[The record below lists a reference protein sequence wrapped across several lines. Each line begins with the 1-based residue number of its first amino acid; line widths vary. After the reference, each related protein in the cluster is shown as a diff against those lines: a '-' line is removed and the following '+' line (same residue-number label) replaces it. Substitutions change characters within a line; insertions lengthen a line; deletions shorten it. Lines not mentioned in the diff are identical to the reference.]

1 MRGQECVWGL
11 TQSQTPQ
18 QPPKEA
24 AASMSLEA
32 PELPVWLG
40 CLRGAWKRL
49 VKVEVFVGPHLL
61 VVARG
66 IFFFFFLTWRHVH
79 PSVAALELLVAA
91 CRI

>member
-40 CLRGAWKRL
+40 CLREAWKRL

-66 IFFFFFLTWRHVH
+66 IFFFFF
-79 PSVAALELLVAA
+79 
-91 CRI
+91 